1 MNYYII
7 TGTSRGLGEAIAEKL
22 LNENNCLFCI
32 SRTKNSK
39 LISLSDGLNTN
50 LNYFEFDL
58 NKLNEI
64 EHLLD
69 DIFEKI
75 NIKKAKSINLINNAG
90 TIKPVKALE
99 KHTSEEIINSFNVN
113 LIAPTII
120 ASKFIERTLNYSC
133 EKRIINISSGAAKKP
148 YDGWSTYCSSKAALD
163 MLTRCV
169 NVEQNKKEF
178 PVNVISFDP
187 GIMDT
192 EMQNDIRQSNKE
204 DFSQLSRFID
214 FKENGALLS
223 AEFVAD
229 KVIEVLSSD
238 NFQTGEFI
246 KVWDMS

>member
-1 MNYYII
+1 
-7 TGTSRGLGEAIAEKL
+7 
-22 LNENNCLFCI
+22 
-32 SRTKNSK
+32 
-39 LISLSDGLNTN
+39 
-50 LNYFEFDL
+50 
-58 NKLNEI
+58 
-64 EHLLD
+64 
-69 DIFEKI
+69 
-75 NIKKAKSINLINNAG
+75 
-90 TIKPVKALE
+90 
-99 KHTSEEIINSFNVN
+99 
-113 LIAPTII
+113 
-120 ASKFIERTLNYSC
+120 SKFIERTLNYSC